1 MSKSDTEKVVSEAT
15 TDPEVIDYDS
25 DDHSDNY
32 EDASEGHGDGIH
44 DLTKPSD
51 WKPKDIVDSH
61 DDVKEEP
68 CEDST
73 GHEKGSP
80 DYIDEELLRSWEVGD
95 EALSEAEL
103 EQKRLEAAQYKLEGN
118 ALYLEGKT
126 IEALDKYTAGL
137 RVCPLKFSSDRA
149 VLYANRGQMKRVLGL
164 NDHAVKNCTKAVEL
178 NPQYLKALLRRA
190 EIYEET
196 DKLGTVTSASEDDDD
211 TDDIVDEALKDY
223 QTVLTMEPRHVAA
236 NKAVRSLPA
245 KIEERNEKM
254 KAEMI
259 DNLKKLGNM
268 VLNPFGLSTDNF
280 KMEQNESGSYN
291 IQFQQNK

>member
-1 MSKSDTEKVVSEAT
+1 MSKSDTEKVLAEAT

-32 EDASEGHGDGIH
+32 EDASEHHGDGIH

-51 WKPKDIVDSH
+51 WKPRDSNDSS
-61 DDVKEEP
+61 DDVKDDP

-137 RVCPLKFSSDRA
+137 RVCPLKFPSDRA

-164 NDHAVKNCTKAVEL
+164 NDHAVRNCTKAVEL

-196 DKLGTVTSASEDDDD
+196 EKL
-211 TDDIVDEALKDY
+211 DEALKDY

>member
-1 MSKSDTEKVVSEAT
+1 MSKSDAEKVVAEAT
-15 TDPEVIDYDS
+15 TNPEVIDYDS

-32 EDASEGHGDGIH
+32 EDASEDHGDGIH

-51 WKPKDIVDSH
+51 WKPRDSNDSS
-61 DDVKEEP
+61 DDVKDETL
-68 CEDST
+68 EDST
-73 GHEKGSP
+73 GHDKGSP

-95 EALSEAEL
+95 KALSEAEL

-137 RVCPLKFSSDRA
+137 RVCPLKFPSDRA

-164 NDHAVKNCTKAVEL
+164 NDHAVRNCTKAVEL

-196 DKLGTVTSASEDDDD
+196 EKL
-211 TDDIVDEALKDY
+211 DEALKDY

>member
-1 MSKSDTEKVVSEAT
+1 MSKSDAEKVVAEAT

-32 EDASEGHGDGIH
+32 EDASEDHGDGIH

-51 WKPKDIVDSH
+51 WKPRDSNDSS
-61 DDVKEEP
+61 DDVKDDT

-73 GHEKGSP
+73 GHDKGSP

-95 EALSEAEL
+95 KALSEAEL

-137 RVCPLKFSSDRA
+137 RVCPLKFPSDRA

-164 NDHAVKNCTKAVEL
+164 NDHAVRNCTKAVEL

-196 DKLGTVTSASEDDDD
+196 EKL
-211 TDDIVDEALKDY
+211 DEALKDY

>member
-1 MSKSDTEKVVSEAT
+1 MSKSDAEKVVAEAT

-32 EDASEGHGDGIH
+32 EDASEDHGDGIH

-51 WKPKDIVDSH
+51 WKPRDSNVSS
-61 DDVKEEP
+61 DDVKDET

-73 GHEKGSP
+73 GHDKGSP

-95 EALSEAEL
+95 KALSEAEL

-137 RVCPLKFSSDRA
+137 RVCPLKFPSDRA

-164 NDHAVKNCTKAVEL
+164 NDHAVRNCTKAVEL

-196 DKLGTVTSASEDDDD
+196 EKL
-211 TDDIVDEALKDY
+211 DEALKDY

>member
-1 MSKSDTEKVVSEAT
+1 MSKSDAEKVVAEAT
-15 TDPEVIDYDS
+15 SGPEVIDYDS
-25 DDHSDNY
+25 DEHSDNY
-32 EDASEGHGDGIH
+32 EDASEDHGDGVH

-51 WKPKDIVDSH
+51 WKPKDENDSPDNDVDES
-61 DDVKEEP
+61 

-95 EALSEAEL
+95 DALSEAEL

-137 RVCPLKFSSDRA
+137 RVCPLKFPSDRA

-196 DKLGTVTSASEDDDD
+196 EKL
-211 TDDIVDEALKDY
+211 DEALKDY
-223 QTVLTMEPRHVAA
+223 QTVLTIDPRHVAA

>member
-1 MSKSDTEKVVSEAT
+1 MSKSDAEKVVAEAT
-15 TDPEVIDYDS
+15 NIGPEIIDYDS
-25 DDHSDNY
+25 DDHSDAY
-32 EDASEGHGDGIH
+32 EDASEEHGDGVH

-51 WKPKDIVDSH
+51 WKPRDNDIADESVEGEVS
-61 DDVKEEP
+61 
-68 CEDST
+68 EDST
-73 GHEKGSP
+73 GHTKDSA
-80 DYIDEELLRSWEVGD
+80 DYIDEELLQSWEVG
-95 EALSEAEL
+95 EKALSDGEL

-126 IEALDKYTAGL
+126 MEALDKYTAGL
-137 RVCPLKFSSDRA
+137 RVCPLKFPSDRA

-196 DKLGTVTSASEDDDD
+196 DKL
-211 TDDIVDEALKDY
+211 DEALKDY
-223 QTVLTMEPRHVAA
+223 QTVLTIEPKHVAA

-268 VLNPFGLSTDNF
+268 VLNPFGLSTENF

>member
-1 MSKSDTEKVVSEAT
+1 MSNSDTEKVIKEAT
-15 TDPEVIDYDS
+15 NTDPEVVDYES
-25 DDHSDNY
+25 DDSSNEF
-32 EDASEGHGDGIH
+32 EDASENNEDGLH
-44 DLTKPSD
+44 DLTKPSE
-51 WKPKDIVDSH
+51 WKPTENDEILNDNAEDQSS
-61 DDVKEEP
+61 
-68 CEDST
+68 EDST
-73 GHEKGSP
+73 GHVRGSP
-80 DYIDEELLRSWEVGD
+80 DYVDEELLRSWEVGD
-95 EALSEAEL
+95 DALNDSEL

-126 IEALDKYTAGL
+126 REALDKYTAGL
-137 RVCPLKFSSDRA
+137 RVCPLKFPSDRA

-190 EIYEET
+190 EIFEET
-196 DKLGTVTSASEDDDD
+196 DKL
-211 TDDIVDEALKDY
+211 DEALKDY

-236 NKAVRSLPA
+236 NKAVRTLPT

>member
-1 MSKSDTEKVVSEAT
+1 MSNSDRERVVAEAT
-15 TDPEVIDYDS
+15 GTDPTVIDYDS
-25 DDHSDNY
+25 DDNSDDY
-32 EDASEGHGDGIH
+32 EDASEEHGEGPH

-51 WKPKDIVDSH
+51 WKPSDNDALNPEDKTE
-61 DDVKEEP
+61 DDEN
-68 CEDST
+68 EDST
-73 GHEKGSP
+73 GHTKGSP
-80 DYIDEELLRSWEVGD
+80 DYIDEVLLLSWEVGD
-95 EALSEAEL
+95 AALSVAEL

-118 ALYLEGKT
+118 ALYLDGKT
-126 IEALDKYTAGL
+126 REALDKYTAGL
-137 RVCPLKFSSDRA
+137 RVCPVKFPSDRA

-164 NDHAVKNCTKAVEL
+164 NDHAIRNCTKAVEL

-196 DKLGTVTSASEDDDD
+196 DKLDD
-211 TDDIVDEALKDY
+211 ALKDY
-223 QTVLTMEPRHVAA
+223 QTVLTMDPRHVSA

-254 KAEMI
+254 KAEMM

-268 VLNPFGLSTDNF
+268 VLNPFGLSTNNF
-280 KMEQNESGSYN
+280 KMEQNEGGSYN

>member
-1 MSKSDTEKVVSEAT
+1 MSKSDIEKVVAEAIDDT
-15 TDPEVIDYDS
+15 GPTVIDYDS
-25 DDHSDNY
+25 DEQSDVY
-32 EDASEGHGDGIH
+32 EDASEEHEGLH
-44 DLTKPSD
+44 DMTKPSD
-51 WKPKDIVDSH
+51 WKPRDNE
-61 DDVKEEP
+61 DDDQEESS
-68 CEDST
+68 EDST
-73 GHEKGSP
+73 GHSKGSP

-95 EALSEAEL
+95 DALGDAEL

-118 ALYLEGKT
+118 ALYLEEKT
-126 IEALDKYTAGL
+126 REALDKYTAGL
-137 RVCPLKFSSDRA
+137 RVCPLKFPLDRA

-164 NDHAVKNCTKAVEL
+164 NDHAIKNCTKAVEL

-196 DKLGTVTSASEDDDD
+196 DKL
-211 TDDIVDEALKDY
+211 DEALKDY
-223 QTVLTMEPRHVAA
+223 QTVLSMDPRHVTA

-254 KAEMI
+254 KAEMM

-280 KMEQNESGSYN
+280 KMEQNETGSYN

>member
-1 MSKSDTEKVVSEAT
+1 MSKSDIEKVVAEAIDDAGPT
-15 TDPEVIDYDS
+15 VIDYDS
-25 DDHSDNY
+25 DEHSDVY
-32 EDASEGHGDGIH
+32 EDASEEHEGPH
-44 DLTKPSD
+44 DMTKPSD
-51 WKPKDIVDSH
+51 WKPRDNDSENVE
-61 DDVKEEP
+61 DNDEDEASV
-68 CEDST
+68 DST
-73 GHEKGSP
+73 GHSKGSP
-80 DYIDEELLRSWEVGD
+80 DHIDEELLRSWEVGD
-95 EALSEAEL
+95 AALGEAEL

-118 ALYLEGKT
+118 ALYLEEKT
-126 IEALDKYTAGL
+126 REALDKYTAGL
-137 RVCPLKFSSDRA
+137 RVCPLKFPSDRA

-164 NDHAVKNCTKAVEL
+164 NDHAIKNCTKAVEL

-196 DKLGTVTSASEDDDD
+196 DKL
-211 TDDIVDEALKDY
+211 DEALKDY
-223 QTVLTMEPRHVAA
+223 QTVLGIDPRHVTA

-254 KAEMI
+254 KAEMM

-280 KMEQNESGSYN
+280 KMEQNETGSYN

>member
-1 MSKSDTEKVVSEAT
+1 MSKSDAEKVVAEAT
-15 TDPEVIDYDS
+15 TGPEVIDYDS
-25 DDHSDNY
+25 DEHSDNY
-32 EDASEGHGDGIH
+32 EDASEDHGDGVH

-51 WKPKDIVDSH
+51 WKPKDENDSP
-61 DDVKEEP
+61 DNDIDES

-95 EALSEAEL
+95 DALSEAEL

-126 IEALDKYTAGL
+126 IEALGIHNEMLCHVLTIFSLQDKYTAGL
-137 RVCPLKFSSDRA
+137 RVCPLKFPSDRA

-196 DKLGTVTSASEDDDD
+196 EKLGTVTN
-211 TDDIVDEALKDY
+211 LLY
-223 QTVLTMEPRHVAA
+223 L
-236 NKAVRSLPA
+236 
-245 KIEERNEKM
+245 
-254 KAEMI
+254 
-259 DNLKKLGNM
+259 DN
-268 VLNPFGLSTDNF
+268 
-280 KMEQNESGSYN
+280 QRYCR
-291 IQFQQNK
+291 

>member
-1 MSKSDTEKVVSEAT
+1 MSKSDAEKVVAEAT

-32 EDASEGHGDGIH
+32 EDASEDHGDGIH

-51 WKPKDIVDSH
+51 WKPRDSNDSS
-61 DDVKEEP
+61 DDVKDDP

-137 RVCPLKFSSDRA
+137 RVCPLKFPSDRA

-164 NDHAVKNCTKAVEL
+164 NDHAVRNCTKAVEL

-196 DKLGTVTSASEDDDD
+196 EKL
-211 TDDIVDEALKDY
+211 DEALKDY

>member
-1 MSKSDTEKVVSEAT
+1 MSKSDAEKVVAEAT

-32 EDASEGHGDGIH
+32 EDASEDHGDGIH

-51 WKPKDIVDSH
+51 WKPRDSNDSS
-61 DDVKEEP
+61 DDVKDDP

-149 VLYANRGQMKRVLGL
+149 VLYANRGQMKKVLGL
-164 NDHAVKNCTKAVEL
+164 NDHAIKNCTKAVEL

-196 DKLGTVTSASEDDDD
+196 DKL
-211 TDDIVDEALKDY
+211 DEALKDY
-223 QTVLTMEPRHVAA
+223 QTVLTIDPRHVAA